1 MTAASPDIDLSR
13 FVDLSGRAAIVTGAS
28 SGFGARFCRVLAAAG
43 ASVVRGPAEDRLAAL
58 AAEVPAVVP
67 RCDVAD
73 DDSCRALVATT
84 LERFGRADVLV
95 NNAGASDS
103 PERVES
109 EDLDYYRAVMDV
121 NINACF
127 VLASLVGPTMIDQ
140 RSGSVINIG
149 SVHGQVGSSPN
160 NQAAYVISKHAV
172 VGLTWELALQWAR
185 HNVRVNCIVGYF
197 ETELTAPMFES
208 EDQGLGWITRNTP
221 CAERRGGRAR
231 RGAALPGVG
240 RADLLHRPGD
250 LRGRWLDRPL
260 TLRSPITPP
269 TRVAMRARRS
279 PRGPGPSRCRRPG
292 GCRTSEHDWPQ

>member
-1 MTAASPDIDLSR
+1 MTDAQTHASSDVDLSR
-13 FVDLSGRAAIVTGAS
+13 FVDLSGRVAIVTGAS

-43 ASVVRGPAEDRLAAL
+43 ASVVAAARREERLAAL

-67 RCDVAD
+67 VRCDVAD
-73 DDSCRALVATT
+73 DDACRALVATT
-84 LERFGRADVLV
+84 LERFGRVDVLV
-95 NNAGASDS
+95 NNAGASDA

-109 EDLDYYRAVMDV
+109 EDLDHYRAVMEV

-172 VGLTWELALQWAR
+172 VGLTRELSLQWAR
-185 HNVRVNCIVGYF
+185 HNVRVNCIGPGYF
-197 ETELTAPMFES
+197 ETELTAPMFEA

-221 CAERRGGRAR
+221 MRRAGIEGELDGVLLFLASDASTYCTGQVICVDGGWTAR
-231 RGAALPGVG
+231 
-240 RADLLHRPGD
+240 
-250 LRGRWLDRPL
+250 
-260 TLRSPITPP
+260 
-269 TRVAMRARRS
+269 
-279 PRGPGPSRCRRPG
+279 
-292 GCRTSEHDWPQ
+292 

>member
-1 MTAASPDIDLSR
+1 MTDPVTAASPDIDLSR

-43 ASVVRGPAEDRLAAL
+43 ASVVAAAREDRLAAL

-67 RCDVAD
+67 VRCDVAD

-109 EDLDYYRAVMDV
+109 EDLEHYRAVMDV

-172 VGLTWELALQWAR
+172 VGLTRELALQWAR
-185 HNVRVNCIVGYF
+185 HNVRVNCI
-197 ETELTAPMFES
+197 APATS
-208 EDQGLGWITRNTP
+208 
-221 CAERRGGRAR
+221 
-231 RGAALPGVG
+231 
-240 RADLLHRPGD
+240 RP
-250 LRGRWLDRPL
+250 
-260 TLRSPITPP
+260 S
-269 TRVAMRARRS
+269 
-279 PRGPGPSRCRRPG
+279 
-292 GCRTSEHDWPQ
+292 

>member
-1 MTAASPDIDLSR
+1 MGAHPFGDATADGNLPSRPVTDAQTHASSDVDLSR
-13 FVDLSGRAAIVTGAS
+13 FVDLSGRVAIVTGAS

-43 ASVVRGPAEDRLAAL
+43 ASVVAAARREERLAAL

-67 RCDVAD
+67 VRCDVAD
-73 DDSCRALVATT
+73 DDACRALVATT
-84 LERFGRADVLV
+84 LERFGRVDVLV
-95 NNAGASDS
+95 NNAGASDA

-109 EDLDYYRAVMDV
+109 EDLDHYRAVMDV

-172 VGLTWELALQWAR
+172 VGLTRELSLQWAR
-185 HNVRVNCIVGYF
+185 HNVRVNCIAPGYF
-197 ETELTAPMFES
+197 ETELTAPMFEA

-221 CAERRGGRAR
+221 MRRAGIEGELDGVLLYLASDASTFCTGQVICVDGGWTAR
-231 RGAALPGVG
+231 
-240 RADLLHRPGD
+240 
-250 LRGRWLDRPL
+250 
-260 TLRSPITPP
+260 
-269 TRVAMRARRS
+269 
-279 PRGPGPSRCRRPG
+279 
-292 GCRTSEHDWPQ
+292 